1 MKNIFLAVALFTAIV
16 STAQN
21 SLFQNIS
28 TTDLYQ
34 EYYGVY
40 DQDKDG
46 IYEKISG
53 KRFLVRFTT
62 AYLATG
68 EGYKITATV
77 DEESSSKGH
86 VQANQDAVE
95 GDYFCY
101 GYPYEAFMKHKYD
114 KDGFVAIGD
123 YVFILDN
130 IYKDG
135 ISFRGIKHLYI
146 KKGAATTK
154 AEGGKKKKLSFK
166 EKLKALKNNK
176 NSGGTS
182 PALKALQSQNLN
194 KLITDYLVAMKAKQD
209 ARSAKEL
216 QGDRNIKAAKSK
228 GAEDIKKYNDSI
240 KATPEYQDLQ
250 RRIRQNEANYQ
261 ASQKKTVVTIKNN
274 SSRDI
279 YVGRSGCNNSATKV
293 RAGGTASWDCGRD
306 GYIQIDTSSGGQC
319 AYKSTSTRVYSANS
333 GCGNTVNIN

>member
-1 MKNIFLAVALFTAIV
+1 MKKIILAVAFLTAIA
-16 STAQN
+16 TNAQN

-77 DEESSSKGH
+77 DEESSSNGN

-250 RRIRQNEANYQ
+250 RRIRQNRINSEGSDSKN
-261 ASQKKTVVTIKNN
+261 VVTLRNN
-274 SSRDI
+274 TGSTI
-279 YVGRSGCNNSATKV
+279 YVGTSGSRNPGTKISSGSAARWNCSQDAYIQSVTVSGGSRAFKSTNTKV
-293 RAGGTASWDCGRD
+293 YR
-306 GYIQIDTSSGGQC
+306 
-319 AYKSTSTRVYSANS
+319 ANS
-333 GCGNTVNIN
+333 GCGNSVNIN